1 MTKEGFSKFFN
12 EFFVPILILILTI
25 WTYVWLNNHDAQWQE
40 EQIQI
45 NQCLENNTDKNGNL
59 SKFAE
64 NLRK

>member
-1 MTKEGFSKFFN
+1 MIKEGFSKFFN

-45 NQCLENNTDKNGNL
+45 NQCLENNTDKNNC
-59 SKFAE
+59 
-64 NLRK
+64 

>member
-45 NQCLENNTDKNGNL
+45 NQCLENNTDKNNCQIKKGYN
-59 SKFAE
+59 
-64 NLRK
+64 